1 MREYGLMQV
10 CTMQAKQ
17 VKSNNA
23 MLLLACA
30 KGFRDQ
36 VALD

>member
-1 MREYGLMQV
+1 MQV